1 MLQPLLRVGGSSA
14 EQQTSEAGRSREDCW
29 SLFTG
34 GRGLLLLLLLLLQ
47 RLSPVWDVGER
58 HFHISRVPQLA
69 RGRDFGERDSQTGLG
84 HPKKRVLRI
93 VDICRSASIES
104 VSVAF
109 VVPVDAGVVLVEG
122 MVAGAEIAG
131 SLAALCGTL
140 SLEQPLHLCPA
151 ETGSIFGFIAC

>member
-1 MLQPLLRVGGSSA
+1 MLQPLLRVGGSLA
-14 EQQTSEAGRSREDCW
+14 EQQTSEAGRSREDCR

-34 GRGLLLLLLLLLQ
+34 GRSLLLLLLQ

-69 RGRDFGERDSQTGLG
+69 RGRDFGEGDSYTGLG
-84 HPKKRVLRI
+84 HPKKRVLQT

-104 VSVAF
+104 VSAAF

-131 SLAALCGTL
+131 SLAALYGTL

-151 ETGSIFGFIAC
+151 ETRSIFGFIAC